1 MDPEKQQLW
10 KKRIKNYE
18 ESGLSGRKW
27 CEQQGV
33 LPSKFCYWKR
43 KLGNQRK
50 KTAVTENWASL
61 VVEDSPKNETI
72 LTIRI
77 GTIEIEVKPGY
88 DALLLQD
95 VVRTLMSL
103 C

>member
-1 MDPEKQQLW
+1 MDQEKQKLW
-10 KKRIKNYE
+10 EKRMKDYE
-18 ESGLSGRKW
+18 KSGLSGRRW
-27 CEQQGV
+27 CEQQGI
-33 LPSKFCYWKR
+33 LPSKFCYWKK
-43 KLGNQRK
+43 KLGNESQR
-50 KTAVTENWASL
+50 TAVTENWASL
-61 VVEDSPKNETI
+61 VVEDSPKSETF

-95 VVRTLMSL
+95 VVRTLTSL